1 MRTDDE
7 LDKIMANL
15 DFKQGKPVSEVPAL
29 AKLQAERKA
38 QREKQVQEIDL
49 IEPDVWQ
56 LLRQQSNNPKE
67 IAKVNSVLRALL
79 A

>member
-29 AKLQAERKA
+29 AKLQARRKA
-38 QREKQVQEIDL
+38 QREAQVQEIDL
-49 IEPDVWQ
+49 IDPDVWQ
-56 LLRQQSNNPKE
+56 LIRQQSNNPKE

>member
-15 DFKQGKPVSEVPAL
+15 DFKQGKPVSEVPVL

-56 LLRQQSNNPKE
+56 LIRQQSNNPKE

>member
-56 LLRQQSNNPKE
+56 LIRQQSNNPKE